1 MLAAGGGHA
10 EIVQALL
17 RAGAPW
23 NALDR
28 CDRCAGNYA
37 LDASHQ
43 SIVDA
48 LVEHAVRAELL
59 LAAVEDEG
67 LPAAA
72 AAAAPPNHEYLSRAV
87 RYEGDKLLDTADDA
101 VMMEWERPLME
112 AHAERLC
119 ATKGDVLNVG
129 FGMGIVDGAIA
140 ARAPRSHV
148 IIEAHPEVLARMR
161 RDGWYE
167 RAGVRVCEGAWQDVL
182 PKLIAEG
189 VQLDAA
195 YFDTYGERDADM
207 RAFHAALPKLLRPGG
222 LYSFFNGLCPFNL
235 FFQGVACQTVKVE
248 LEALGFAVAFEAVEL
263 GPLGDAT
270 WDGVRR
276 RYFQA
281 DTYYL
286 PHCVLGGGADDG
298 DAEMGEDGG
307 DGADARMFAR
317 RNAAALALMAAS
329 VQGDGSTAA
338 GQRAVLREHVL
349 PPLEEAG
356 WALTAALDD
365 AWAAASGGGV
375 ARLHAAIEAAA
386 AAGSLDRSSAAVL
399 RRVCTLAQAGPAPEV
414 SELQLV
420 VLPNPDAAASAAAG
434 VGAATDAAGR
444 DAAKREYASAG
455 EFWERRGGSDEEWYA
470 RSTAH
475 WAAVAADVSG
485 MLGGL
490 AELHAP
496 DVRAS
501 LAFIDELRAGG
512 GGEGGAG
519 GGARRRRRCARRA
532 SRSTAGRGSA
542 ASRARCS
549 SSASRPSSSS
559 SRTPRSSRRRA
570 ARCRRRA
577 LAACHT
583 VALQAFAPPA
593 GRAYAVV
600 WVQWTLNYLT
610 DDDVAAFLRRAAAA
624 LEPGGAVVVK
634 ESVAREGRGFYA
646 DASEASIT
654 RTDAHFREIFER
666 AGLAVAAAAP
676 QPELPQAVFPVTMWA
691 LRAR

>member
-248 LEALGFAVAFEAVEL
+248 LEALGFAVAFEPVEL

-386 AAGSLDRSSAAVL
+386 AGSLDRSSAAVL

-420 VLPNPDAAASAAAG
+420 VLPNPDAAASAAGVG

-519 GGARRRRRCARRA
+519 GAAAAAPLRADGVALDCGAGIGRV
-532 SRSTAGRGSA
+532 AGAVLLERFA
-542 ASRARCS
+542 AVELLEPNADFV
-549 SSASRPSSSS
+549 A
-559 SRTPRSSRRRA
+559 A
-570 ARCRRRA
+570 ARGALPAAR

-676 QPELPQAVFPVTMWA
+676 QPELPKAVFPVTMWA